1 MANIIKTIL
10 LAAIAAAIAL
20 LVEQIA
26 ATIVSIYW
34 HKEIVFEFYHQL
46 TYFLVGAVIIE
57 EISKY
62 WAIAF
67 VMRKKFDLSGL
78 KFVLLSLLLGVSWG
92 VFEVALILFSNQGYR
107 AEFQSASSQLL
118 FSLAAVISV
127 HSLTAFLIGSFISA
141 ETFSGRLKSVK
152 ILFFPMLVH
161 LLFNFLMIQKGD
173 FTNYLI
179 TLSLAITFLVGI
191 IIFAFN
197 FKKFA

>member
-1 MANIIKTIL
+1 
-10 LAAIAAAIAL
+10 
-20 LVEQIA
+20 
-26 ATIVSIYW
+26 
-34 HKEIVFEFYHQL
+34 
-46 TYFLVGAVIIE
+46 
-57 EISKY
+57 
-62 WAIAF
+62 
-67 VMRKKFDLSGL
+67 MRKKFDLSGL